1 MSQVEYGHAI
11 HEYANAIDKYKKIQA
26 YKYKPSH
33 LNYWDVNNFYRRL
46 MSQKLP
52 AGGFKWI
59 ENTSQ
64 FNFKLMFNILKKL
77 HNLHNGL
84 SFLPEKTKIGK
95 V

>member
-1 MSQVEYGHAI
+1 
-11 HEYANAIDKYKKIQA
+11 
-26 YKYKPSH
+26 
-33 LNYWDVNNFYRRL
+33 

-64 FNFKLMFNILKKL
+64 FSFKLMFNILKKL
-77 HNLHNGL
+77 HNLPNGL